1 MFYCAVLHI
10 VQRVFETA
18 AKILEILSLRKVCH
32 EYDRSS
38 KEKQKEGYGLVKKIL
53 RKNQIMIT
61 ALAVM
66 IAVAGYLNFAGTKIG
81 EEDFLSVDGS
91 SSELTYDIS
100 DEDMYAISLREDTDG
115 TIMDYTST
123 TGSATDI
130 ISLDTDDITIT
141 DNYLSE
147 DMNAIS
153 DSADSTSASADV
165 QVTGE
170 ADALA
175 VNTEESGATVIEQ
188 EIPGEAV
195 FTSASGVS
203 SLAGAKLLK
212 EQTRAQSKE
221 SLLEIIQ
228 NEELTED
235 AKKEA
240 INSMIALTETTQKE
254 SDAQMLLEAK
264 GFAQTVVSISGDS
277 VDVMVEAASLTEA
290 QTAQILDIVQRKT
303 EIAPENIIITVSG
316 VADAADMTADVTIVE

>member
-1 MFYCAVLHI
+1 MNVKKL
-10 VQRVFETA
+10 
-18 AKILEILSLRKVCH
+18 KILSLRKVSH

-38 KEKQKEGYGLVKKIL
+38 KEKQQEGYGLVKKIL

-81 EEDFLSVDGS
+81 EEDFISVDGS
-91 SSELTYDIS
+91 SSELTYDISEYDIS

-115 TIMDYTST
+115 TIQDYA
-123 TGSATDI
+123 SATGDSTDI
-130 ISLDTDDITIT
+130 LSLDTDDVTIT
-141 DNYLSE
+141 DNYLSS
-147 DMNAIS
+147 DMNAVS
-153 DSADSTSASADV
+153 DSAIDTSIAGDTSTV
-165 QVTGE
+165 VG

-175 VNTEESGATVIEQ
+175 ANTDESGATIIEQ

-203 SLAGAKLLK
+203 TLAGAKLLK
-212 EQTRAQSKE
+212 EQTRAQNKE

-228 NEELTED
+228 NEELTEE

-240 INSMIALTETTQKE
+240 VSSMIALTETAQKE

-264 GFAQTVVSISGDS
+264 GFTQTVVSISGNTA
-277 VDVMVEAASLTEA
+277 DVIVEAANLTES

-303 EIAPENIIITVSG
+303 DISPENIIITISG
-316 VADAADMTADVTIVE
+316 AASIAGDAADISGEITGEE

>member
-1 MFYCAVLHI
+1 VD
-10 VQRVFETA
+10 
-18 AKILEILSLRKVCH
+18 AKKLKILSLRKLCH

-38 KEKQKEGYGLVKKIL
+38 KEKQQEGYGLVKKIL

-81 EEDFLSVDGS
+81 EEDFISVDG

-115 TIMDYTST
+115 MIQNYASG
-123 TGSATDI
+123 TGDDTDI
-130 ISLDTDDITIT
+130 ASLDTDDVTIT
-141 DNYLSE
+141 DNYLSS
-147 DMNAIS
+147 DMNAVS
-153 DSADSTSASADV
+153 DSAIDTAAADDAASAD
-165 QVTGE
+165 T
-170 ADALA
+170 LA
-175 VNTEESGATVIEQ
+175 VNTDESGATVIEQ

-203 SLAGAKLLK
+203 TLAGAKLLK
-212 EQTRAQSKE
+212 EQTRAQNKE

-228 NEELTED
+228 NEELTEE

-240 INSMIALTETTQKE
+240 VDSMIALTEIAQKE
-254 SDAQMLLEAK
+254 ADAQMLLEAK
-264 GFAQTVVSISGDS
+264 GFAQTVVSISGDKA
-277 VDVMVEAASLTEA
+277 DVMVETANLTES

-303 EIAPENIIITVSG
+303 DVAPENIIITVSG
-316 VADAADMTADVTIVE
+316 VTNGESDTVSEEVSGEE

>member
-1 MFYCAVLHI
+1 L
-10 VQRVFETA
+10 
-18 AKILEILSLRKVCH
+18 KIISLRKPGH

-38 KEKQKEGYGLVKKIL
+38 KEKQQEGYGLVKKIL

-81 EEDFLSVDGS
+81 EEDFISVDGS

-100 DEDMYAISLREDTDG
+100 DEDMYAISIREDTDG
-115 TIMDYTST
+115 VIQDYANA
-123 TGSATDI
+123 TGDNTDI
-130 ISLDTDDITIT
+130 LSLDTDDVTVT
-141 DNYLSE
+141 DNYLSN
-147 DMNAIS
+147 DMNAVS
-153 DSADSTSASADV
+153 DSAIDTT
-165 QVTGE
+165 VTGD
-170 ADALA
+170 ADTLA
-175 VNTEESGATVIEQ
+175 ANTDESGATIIEQ

-212 EQTRAQSKE
+212 EQTRAQNKE

-228 NEELTED
+228 NEELTEE

-240 INSMIALTETTQKE
+240 VSSMIALTETAQKE

-264 GFAQTVVSISGDS
+264 GFTQTVVSISGDTA
-277 VDVMVEAASLTEA
+277 DVMVEAANLTES

-303 EIAPENIIITVSG
+303 NITPENIIITVSG
-316 VADAADMTADVTIVE
+316 ASAAAGDNAEITGEITGEE

>member
-1 MFYCAVLHI
+1 M
-10 VQRVFETA
+10 
-18 AKILEILSLRKVCH
+18 
-32 EYDRSS
+32 
-38 KEKQKEGYGLVKKIL
+38 VKKIL

-81 EEDFLSVDGS
+81 EEDFISVDGS

-115 TIMDYTST
+115 TIQDYA
-123 TGSATDI
+123 SATGDNADI
-130 ISLDTDDITIT
+130 LSLDTDEVTIT
-141 DNYLSE
+141 DDYLSS
-147 DMNAIS
+147 DMNAVS
-153 DSADSTSASADV
+153 DSAVDTSAASDAASAEV
-165 QVTGE
+165 QVSGE

-175 VNTEESGATVIEQ
+175 ANTDESGATIIEQ

-203 SLAGAKLLK
+203 TLAGAKLLK
-212 EQTRAQSKE
+212 EQTRAQNKE

-228 NEELTED
+228 NEELTEE

-240 INSMIALTETTQKE
+240 VSSMIALTETAQKE

-264 GFAQTVVSISGDS
+264 GFTQTVVSISGDTA
-277 VDVMVEAASLTEA
+277 DVMVEAASLTES

-303 EIAPENIIITVSG
+303 DIAPENIIITVSG
-316 VADAADMTADVTIVE
+316 ASNIAGEVTDATGEE

>member
-1 MFYCAVLHI
+1 MNVKKL
-10 VQRVFETA
+10 
-18 AKILEILSLRKVCH
+18 KILSLRKVCD

-38 KEKQKEGYGLVKKIL
+38 KEKEQEGYGLVKKIL

-81 EEDFLSVDGS
+81 EEDFISVDG

-115 TIMDYTST
+115 EIQDYA
-123 TGSATDI
+123 SAAGENTDI
-130 ISLDTDDITIT
+130 ASLDTDDVTIT
-141 DNYLSE
+141 DNYLSS
-147 DMNAIS
+147 DMNAVS
-153 DSADSTSASADV
+153 DSALDTTAAGDPSAADV
-165 QVTGE
+165 
-170 ADALA
+170 LA
-175 VNTEESGATVIEQ
+175 ANTDESGATVIEQ
-188 EIPGEAV
+188 EVPGEAV

-203 SLAGAKLLK
+203 TLAGAKLLK
-212 EQTRAQSKE
+212 EQTRAQNKE

-228 NEELTED
+228 SEELTEE

-240 INSMIALTETTQKE
+240 INSMIALTETAQKE

-264 GFAQTVVSISGDS
+264 GFAQTVVSISGDKA
-277 VDVMVEAASLTEA
+277 DVMVEAANLTES

-303 EIAPENIIITVSG
+303 DIVPENIIITVSG
-316 VADAADMTADVTIVE
+316 ITNSVSDGVSDNISVDE

>member
-1 MFYCAVLHI
+1 MN
-10 VQRVFETA
+10 
-18 AKILEILSLRKVCH
+18 AKKLKILSLRKVCR

-38 KEKQKEGYGLVKKIL
+38 KEKQQEGYGLVKKIL

-81 EEDFLSVDGS
+81 EEDFISVDGS

-115 TIMDYTST
+115 TIQDYA
-123 TGSATDI
+123 SATGDNADI
-130 ISLDTDDITIT
+130 LSLDTDDVTIT
-141 DNYLSE
+141 DDYLSS
-147 DMNAIS
+147 DMNAVS
-153 DSADSTSASADV
+153 DSAVDTSAASDAASAEV
-165 QVTGE
+165 QVSGE

-175 VNTEESGATVIEQ
+175 ANTDESGATIIEQ

-203 SLAGAKLLK
+203 TLAGAKLLK
-212 EQTRAQSKE
+212 EQTRAQNKE

-228 NEELTED
+228 NEELTEE

-240 INSMIALTETTQKE
+240 VSSMIALTETAQKE

-264 GFAQTVVSISGDS
+264 GFTQTVVSISGDTA
-277 VDVMVEAASLTEA
+277 DVMVEAASLTES

-303 EIAPENIIITVSG
+303 DIAPENIIITVSG
-316 VADAADMTADVTIVE
+316 ASSIAGEVTDATGEE